1 MRTSYKNHWMLAA
14 TLFCGLVMTSCS
26 DQQGII
32 DNPVTPE
39 PEQASAK
46 DPGKWWIDENNMDK
60 SMKPGDNF
68 FMYCIGSWWKNT
80 TVDPKS
86 HITTRLD
93 FMKPNFDDKV
103 RSLTDANYAI
113 FKSHLKWADP
123 NSETAASAQKLYDD
137 VLKQS
142 GQEEAKTSADV
153 MRAYGKMC
161 AMGVG
166 SCIKLQPFCHDNKIC
181 LYVANPEGFI
191 EEVGGQANTTQSD
204 KQPSISQIINENP
217 DVMAHLVPICGKG
230 GTRGIPEEWSFI
242 KYILDGMGI
251 DATQVFIY
259 EDMDKT
265 PFLTPMSPMAL
276 ILLQLWQGSF
286 KDQPDGADIL
296 KNMVKLYHKND
307 YGFISQKTKEEYNIE
322 INKDY
327 ERYNND
333 LNNLARTRGGDNTT
347 TTTKTLSLKV
357 LEQTMEHDYLP
368 YLRSKM
374 VADQLV
380 PPGLKEEYQKYCD
393 EMKGVFAQC
402 IKNNDWLSDGS
413 KKNALEKLDAM
424 VFNVVYPDK
433 WYTEGLTDFT
443 KSQSLLEDIYTM
455 RKARL
460 ILMKTLLGKS
470 REEASFTACLTNYN
484 MSLCVLIAHYNVNY
498 NCMNMLPGYILPPF
512 YDPAQ
517 SLAIN
522 YECFNTLG
530 HEMTHG
536 FDTDGSKFDKHGAV
550 TADSIWASPAD
561 KAEFDRRTELL
572 VKQFESYDVLP
583 DEMPGVKAN
592 GKATIAENIADL
604 GGMEIAWQAFINRLE
619 ADGYTGNELKLMK
632 QRFFLAYAEE
642 YRSKYDA
649 NYVNRLAFG
658 NDNPEAVNGH
668 SMNKERVNGV
678 VANMDGWYDAFD
690 IEEGALYR
698 KPAERIHI

>member
-1 MRTSYKNHWMLAA
+1 MRTNYKNHWMLAA
-14 TLFCGLVMTSCS
+14 ILFCGLVMISCS

-39 PEQASAK
+39 PEQASA
-46 DPGKWWIDENNMDK
+46 
-60 SMKPGDNF
+60 
-68 FMYCIGSWWKNT
+68 T
-80 TVDPKS
+80 
-86 HITTRLD
+86 
-93 FMKPNFDDKV
+93 
-103 RSLTDANYAI
+103 
-113 FKSHLKWADP
+113 
-123 NSETAASAQKLYDD
+123 
-137 VLKQS
+137 
-142 GQEEAKTSADV
+142 
-153 MRAYGKMC
+153 
-161 AMGVG
+161 
-166 SCIKLQPFCHDNKIC
+166 
-181 LYVANPEGFI
+181 PEGFI

-265 PFLTPMSPMAL
+265 PFLTPMSPTAL

-286 KDQPDGADIL
+286 KDQTDGADIL
-296 KNMVKLYHKND
+296 KDMVKIYHKND
-307 YGFISQKTKEEYNIE
+307 YGFISQKTMEEFNIE

-333 LNNLARTRGGDNTT
+333 LSNLARTRGGDN
-347 TTTKTLSLKV
+347 TTKTLSLKV

-393 EMKGVFAQC
+393 EMKGVFAQR

-455 RKARL
+455 RKAR
-460 ILMKTLLGKS
+460 
-470 REEASFTACLTNYN
+470 
-484 MSLCVLIAHYNVNY
+484 
-498 NCMNMLPGYILPPF
+498 
-512 YDPAQ
+512 
-517 SLAIN
+517 
-522 YECFNTLG
+522 
-530 HEMTHG
+530 
-536 FDTDGSKFDKHGAV
+536 
-550 TADSIWASPAD
+550 
-561 KAEFDRRTELL
+561 
-572 VKQFESYDVLP
+572 
-583 DEMPGVKAN
+583 
-592 GKATIAENIADL
+592 
-604 GGMEIAWQAFINRLE
+604 
-619 ADGYTGNELKLMK
+619 LKLMK

>member
-1 MRTSYKNHWMLAA
+1 MRTSYKNHWMLTAI
-14 TLFCGLVMTSCS
+14 LFCGLVMTSCS

-39 PEQASAK
+39 PEQAS
-46 DPGKWWIDENNMDK
+46 
-60 SMKPGDNF
+60 
-68 FMYCIGSWWKNT
+68 
-80 TVDPKS
+80 
-86 HITTRLD
+86 
-93 FMKPNFDDKV
+93 
-103 RSLTDANYAI
+103 
-113 FKSHLKWADP
+113 
-123 NSETAASAQKLYDD
+123 
-137 VLKQS
+137 
-142 GQEEAKTSADV
+142 
-153 MRAYGKMC
+153 
-161 AMGVG
+161 
-166 SCIKLQPFCHDNKIC
+166 
-181 LYVANPEGFI
+181 ANPEGFI

-307 YGFISQKTKEEYNIE
+307 YGFISQKTMEEYNIE

-347 TTTKTLSLKV
+347 TTTKTLSLMV

-433 WYTEGLTDFT
+433 WYTEGLADFT

-455 RKARL
+455 RKAR
-460 ILMKTLLGKS
+460 
-470 REEASFTACLTNYN
+470 
-484 MSLCVLIAHYNVNY
+484 
-498 NCMNMLPGYILPPF
+498 
-512 YDPAQ
+512 
-517 SLAIN
+517 
-522 YECFNTLG
+522 
-530 HEMTHG
+530 
-536 FDTDGSKFDKHGAV
+536 
-550 TADSIWASPAD
+550 
-561 KAEFDRRTELL
+561 
-572 VKQFESYDVLP
+572 
-583 DEMPGVKAN
+583 
-592 GKATIAENIADL
+592 
-604 GGMEIAWQAFINRLE
+604 
-619 ADGYTGNELKLMK
+619 LKLMK

-658 NDNPEAVNGH
+658 NDNPEAVNGN

-698 KPAERIHI
+698 KPAERIHIW

>member
-1 MRTSYKNHWMLAA
+1 MRTSYKNHRMLAA
-14 TLFCGLVMTSCS
+14 ILFCGLVMTSCS

-32 DNPVTPE
+32 DTPVTPE

-60 SMKPGDNF
+60 SVKPGDNF

-123 NSETAASAQKLYDD
+123 NSEAAASAQKLYDD

-142 GQEEAKTSADV
+142 GLEEAKTSADV

-181 LYVANPEGFI
+181 LYVSANPEG
-191 EEVGGQANTTQSD
+191 
-204 KQPSISQIINENP
+204 
-217 DVMAHLVPICGKG
+217 
-230 GTRGIPEEWSFI
+230 
-242 KYILDGMGI
+242 
-251 DATQVFIY
+251 
-259 EDMDKT
+259 
-265 PFLTPMSPMAL
+265 
-276 ILLQLWQGSF
+276 
-286 KDQPDGADIL
+286 
-296 KNMVKLYHKND
+296 
-307 YGFISQKTKEEYNIE
+307 
-322 INKDY
+322 
-327 ERYNND
+327 
-333 LNNLARTRGGDNTT
+333 
-347 TTTKTLSLKV
+347 
-357 LEQTMEHDYLP
+357 
-368 YLRSKM
+368 
-374 VADQLV
+374 
-380 PPGLKEEYQKYCD
+380 
-393 EMKGVFAQC
+393 
-402 IKNNDWLSDGS
+402 
-413 KKNALEKLDAM
+413 
-424 VFNVVYPDK
+424 
-433 WYTEGLTDFT
+433 
-443 KSQSLLEDIYTM
+443 
-455 RKARL
+455 
-460 ILMKTLLGKS
+460 
-470 REEASFTACLTNYN
+470 
-484 MSLCVLIAHYNVNY
+484 
-498 NCMNMLPGYILPPF
+498 
-512 YDPAQ
+512 
-517 SLAIN
+517 
-522 YECFNTLG
+522 
-530 HEMTHG
+530 
-536 FDTDGSKFDKHGAV
+536 
-550 TADSIWASPAD
+550 PAD

-604 GGMEIAWQAFINRLE
+604 GGMEIAWQAFINRHE
-619 ADGYTGNELKLMK
+619 ADGYNDNELKLMK

-678 VANMDGWYDAFD
+678 VANMDGRYDAFD

-698 KPAERIHI
+698 KPAERIHIW